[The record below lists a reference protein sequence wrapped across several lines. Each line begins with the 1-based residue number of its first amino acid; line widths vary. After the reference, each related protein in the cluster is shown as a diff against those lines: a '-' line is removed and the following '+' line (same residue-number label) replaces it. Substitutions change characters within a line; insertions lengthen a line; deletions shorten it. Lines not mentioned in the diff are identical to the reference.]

1 MSTGKTAT
9 HSVALAISPA
19 AGGPRV
25 LIVLRPAD
33 DETLPSRWI
42 LPATSLGPTEAET
55 DAIRR
60 AGHEK
65 LGVAVAPK
73 SLVGEAET
81 DSGDSFQ
88 RMRVHAATIDNGV
101 PRVPQPYKGTQYVD
115 WRWADPAEL
124 KPAARA
130 GSLGAQ
136 VLLRAREV
144 PW

>member
-1 MSTGKTAT
+1 MTTKTAT
-9 HSVALAISPA
+9 HSIALAISPA
-19 AGGPRV
+19 AGGKRV

-33 DETLPSRWI
+33 DESLPSKWA
-42 LPATSLGPTEAET
+42 LPATSLDPAEAEAE
-55 DAIRR
+55 AIRR

-65 LGVAVAPK
+65 LGVAIAQ
-73 SLVGEAET
+73 VGLLGEVET
-81 DSGDSFQ
+81 DRGDRFR
-88 RMRVHAATIDNGV
+88 RMRVHQATIDNGV
-101 PRVPQPYKGTQYVD
+101 AKVPQPYNGTQYVD

-136 VLLRAREV
+136 ILLRAREV

>member
-1 MSTGKTAT
+1 MNEGKTAT
-9 HSVALAISPA
+9 HSIALAISPA
-19 AGGPRV
+19 AGGQR
-25 LIVLRPAD
+25 LLLVLRPND
-33 DETLPSRWI
+33 DEALPSAWT
-42 LPATSLGPTEAET
+42 LPATSLGPTETEPE
-55 DAIRR
+55 AIRR

-65 LGVAVAPK
+65 LGVAVA
-73 SLVGEAET
+73 STAFVGEAET
-81 DSGDSFQ
+81 DRSDHSH
-88 RMRVHAATIDNGV
+88 RMRVHGATIDNGV
-101 PRVPQPYKGTQYVD
+101 PKVPQPHKGTQYVD

>member
-1 MSTGKTAT
+1 MTNGKIAT
-9 HSVALAISPA
+9 HSIALAISPA
-19 AGGPRV
+19 AGGNRV
-25 LIVLRPAD
+25 LLVLRPND
-33 DETLPSRWI
+33 DETLPSSWT
-42 LPATSLGPTEAET
+42 LPAISLEPTEAEPE
-55 DAIRR
+55 AIRR

-65 LGVAVAPK
+65 LGVAVAARG
-73 SLVGEAET
+73 LLGEAET
-81 DSGDSFQ
+81 DRSDYSH
-88 RMRVHAATIDNGV
+88 RMRVHEATIDNGV
-101 PRVPQPYKGTQYVD
+101 PKVPQPHKGTQYVD